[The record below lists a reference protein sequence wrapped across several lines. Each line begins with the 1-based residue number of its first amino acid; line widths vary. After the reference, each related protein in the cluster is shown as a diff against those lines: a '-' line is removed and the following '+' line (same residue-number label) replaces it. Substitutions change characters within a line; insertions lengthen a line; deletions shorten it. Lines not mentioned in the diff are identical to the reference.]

1 MRIAMFTNNYK
12 PYIGGVPVS
21 IEHLAEALRGRGH
34 TVYVFAPTYEN
45 QVEEP
50 YVIRYPAF
58 PIKIAGAPVPNIL
71 TGMFLKKVQELEIDV
86 IHVHHPAIVGNVAL
100 SIRKKLG
107 IPVVFTYH
115 TRYEAYLHYI
125 NGLEKVEQSTGFINW
140 YLHHFCN
147 QCDLLIAPT
156 PGIRD
161 YLQKEQLST
170 PVQVMPTG
178 IPAESFTPELVK
190 ENAIRQQYLSGADY
204 LTCTVSRLAEEKNL
218 DFQIRGLA
226 CLKRLLKK
234 KGKNFRHMM
243 IGHGPEKNKL
253 IRQIEELGLTENI
266 IFIGNVDNR
275 KIKNYQAAADAFLF
289 TSKSETQGIV
299 LLEAMAVGNPV
310 IAVEATG
317 VRDVVE
323 DGVNGYLTKED
334 TYWWAERIRM
344 VLEEVEKRE
353 EMGRAARRTAELYSE
368 EEVARLA
375 EQYYRNVCI
384 GAMENTTDNISMPYK
399 YVVRCSSRQ

>member
-34 TVYVFAPTYEN
+34 TVYIFAPTYED

-50 YVIRYPAF
+50 YVIRYPSF
-58 PIKIAGAPVPNIL
+58 PIKVAGAPVPNVL
-71 TGMFLKKVQELEIDV
+71 TGIFIKKVRELNIDV

-107 IPVVFTYH
+107 VPVVFTYH

-147 QCDLLIAPT
+147 QCDLLVAPT
-156 PGIRD
+156 PGILD
-161 YLQKEQLST
+161 YLQKERMK
-170 PVQVMPTG
+170 PPIQVMPTG
-178 IPAESFTPELVK
+178 IPMENFLPEQESVA
-190 ENAIRQQYLSGADY
+190 AIRQQYLGTADY
-204 LTCTVSRLAEEKNL
+204 LTCTVSRLAKEKNL
-218 DFQIRGLA
+218 DFQIRGLS

-234 KGKNFRHMM
+234 KGRTFRHMI
-243 IGHGPEKNKL
+243 IGDGPEKKIL
-253 IRQIEELGLTENI
+253 MRQIEELGLTENI
-266 IFIGNVDNR
+266 IFIGNVDNQE
-275 KIKNYQAAADAFLF
+275 IKNYQAASDAFLF

-310 IAVEATG
+310 VAVEASG
-317 VRDVVE
+317 VRDVVK
-323 DGVNGYLTKED
+323 DGVNGYLTEED
-334 TYWWAERIRM
+334 TYWWAERTRM
-344 VLEEVEKRE
+344 VLEEVAKRE
-353 EMGRAARRTAELYSE
+353 QLSQAARETAESYSE
-368 EEVARLA
+368 EEVARQA

-384 GAMENTTDNISMPYK
+384 GAMENAVDNISLPHR
-399 YVVRCSSRQ
+399 YVV

>member
-21 IEHLAEALRGRGH
+21 IKHLAEALRSRGH
-34 TVYVFAPTYEN
+34 TVYIFAPTYEN

-50 YVIRYPAF
+50 YVIRYPSF
-58 PIKIAGAPVPNIL
+58 PIKVAGAPVPNVL
-71 TGMFLKKVQELEIDV
+71 TGIFTKKVRELNIDV

-107 IPVVFTYH
+107 VPVVFTYH

-147 QCDLLIAPT
+147 QCDLLVAPT
-156 PGIRD
+156 PGILD
-161 YLQKEQLST
+161 YLQKEQMK
-170 PVQVMPTG
+170 PPIQVMPTG
-178 IPAESFTPELVK
+178 IPMENFLPEQESVA
-190 ENAIRQQYLSGADY
+190 AIRQQYIGTADY
-204 LTCTVSRLAEEKNL
+204 LTCTVSRLAKEKNL

-234 KGKNFRHMM
+234 KGRTFRHMI
-243 IGHGPEKNKL
+243 IGDGPEKKKL
-253 IRQIEELGLTENI
+253 ICQIEELGLTENI
-266 IFIGNVDNR
+266 IFIGNVDNQE
-275 KIKNYQAAADAFLF
+275 IKNYQAAADAFLF

-310 IAVEATG
+310 VAVEASG
-317 VRDVVE
+317 VRDVVK
-323 DGVNGYLTKED
+323 DGVNGYLTEED
-334 TYWWAERIRM
+334 AYWWAERTRM
-344 VLEEVEKRE
+344 VLEEVAKRE
-353 EMGRAARRTAELYSE
+353 QLSQAARETAEMYSE
-368 EEVARLA
+368 EEVARQA

-384 GAMENTTDNISMPYK
+384 GAMENAVDNISLPHR
-399 YVVRCSSRQ
+399 YVV

>member
-34 TVYVFAPTYEN
+34 TVYIFAPTYEN

-50 YVIRYPAF
+50 YVIRYPSF
-58 PIKIAGAPVPNIL
+58 PIKVAGAPVPNVL
-71 TGMFLKKVQELEIDV
+71 TGIFIKKVRELNIDV

-107 IPVVFTYH
+107 VPVVFTYH

-125 NGLEKVEQSTGFINW
+125 NGLEKVEQSTGFISW

-147 QCDLLIAPT
+147 QCDLLVAPT
-156 PGIRD
+156 PGILD
-161 YLQKEQLST
+161 YLQKERMK
-170 PVQVMPTG
+170 PPIQVMPTG
-178 IPAESFTPELVK
+178 IPMENFLPEQESVA
-190 ENAIRQQYLSGADY
+190 AIRQQYLGTADY
-204 LTCTVSRLAEEKNL
+204 LTCTVSRLAKEKNL
-218 DFQIRGLA
+218 DFQIRGLS

-234 KGKNFRHMM
+234 KGRTFRHMI
-243 IGHGPEKNKL
+243 IGDGPEKENL
-253 IRQIEELGLTENI
+253 MRQIGELGLTENI
-266 IFIGNVDNR
+266 IFIGNVDNQE
-275 KIKNYQAAADAFLF
+275 IKNYQAAADAFLF

-310 IAVEATG
+310 VAVEASG
-317 VRDVVE
+317 VRDVVK
-323 DGVNGYLTKED
+323 DGVNGYLTEED
-334 TYWWAERIRM
+334 TYWWAERTRM
-344 VLEEVEKRE
+344 VLEEVAKRE
-353 EMGRAARRTAELYSE
+353 QLSQAARETAESYSE
-368 EEVARLA
+368 EEVARQA

-384 GAMENTTDNISMPYK
+384 GAMENAVDNISLPHR
-399 YVVRCSSRQ
+399 YVV

>member
-34 TVYVFAPTYEN
+34 TVYIFAPTYEN

-50 YVIRYPAF
+50 YVIRYPSF
-58 PIKIAGAPVPNIL
+58 PIKVAGAPVPNVL
-71 TGMFLKKVQELEIDV
+71 TGIFIKKVRELNIDV

-107 IPVVFTYH
+107 VPVVFTYH

-147 QCDLLIAPT
+147 QCDLLVAPT
-156 PGIRD
+156 PGILD
-161 YLQKEQLST
+161 YLQKERMK
-170 PVQVMPTG
+170 PPIQVMPTG
-178 IPAESFTPELVK
+178 IPMENFLPEQESVA
-190 ENAIRQQYLSGADY
+190 AIRQQYLGTADY
-204 LTCTVSRLAEEKNL
+204 LTCTVSRLAKEKNL
-218 DFQIRGLA
+218 DFQIRGLS

-234 KGKNFRHMM
+234 KGRTFRHMI
-243 IGHGPEKNKL
+243 IGDGPEKENL
-253 IRQIEELGLTENI
+253 MRQIGELGLTENI
-266 IFIGNVDNR
+266 IFIGNVDNQE
-275 KIKNYQAAADAFLF
+275 IKNYQAAADAFLF

-310 IAVEATG
+310 VAVEASG
-317 VRDVVE
+317 VRDVVK
-323 DGVNGYLTKED
+323 DGVNGYLTEED
-334 TYWWAERIRM
+334 TYWWAERTRM
-344 VLEEVEKRE
+344 VLEEVAKRE
-353 EMGRAARRTAELYSE
+353 QLSQAARETAESYSE
-368 EEVARLA
+368 EEVARQA

-384 GAMENTTDNISMPYK
+384 GAMENAVDNISLPHR
-399 YVVRCSSRQ
+399 YVV

>member
-21 IEHLAEALRGRGH
+21 IEHLAEALRRRGH
-34 TVYVFAPTYEN
+34 TVYIFAPTYED

-50 YVIRYPAF
+50 YVIRYPSF
-58 PIKIAGAPVPNIL
+58 PIKVAGAPVPNVL
-71 TGMFLKKVQELEIDV
+71 TGIFIKKVRELNIDV

-107 IPVVFTYH
+107 VPVVFTYH

-147 QCDLLIAPT
+147 QCDLLVAPT
-156 PGIRD
+156 PGILD
-161 YLQKEQLST
+161 YLQKERMK
-170 PVQVMPTG
+170 PPIQVMPTG
-178 IPAESFTPELVK
+178 IPMENFLPEQESVA
-190 ENAIRQQYLSGADY
+190 AIRQQYLGTADY
-204 LTCTVSRLAEEKNL
+204 LTCTVSRLAKEKNL
-218 DFQIRGLA
+218 DFQIRGLS

-234 KGKNFRHMM
+234 KGRTFRHMI
-243 IGHGPEKNKL
+243 IGDGPEKENL
-253 IRQIEELGLTENI
+253 MRQIGELGLTENI
-266 IFIGNVDNR
+266 IFIGNVDNQE
-275 KIKNYQAAADAFLF
+275 IKNYQAAADAFLF

-310 IAVEATG
+310 VAVEASG
-317 VRDVVE
+317 VRDVVK
-323 DGVNGYLTKED
+323 DGVNGYLTEED
-334 TYWWAERIRM
+334 TYWWAERTRM
-344 VLEEVEKRE
+344 VLEEVAKRE
-353 EMGRAARRTAELYSE
+353 QLSQAAQETAELYSE
-368 EEVARLA
+368 EEVARQA

-384 GAMENTTDNISMPYK
+384 GAMENAVDNISLPHR
-399 YVVRCSSRQ
+399 YVV

>member
-34 TVYVFAPTYEN
+34 TVYIFAPTYEN

-50 YVIRYPAF
+50 YVIRYPSF
-58 PIKIAGAPVPNIL
+58 PIKVAGAPVPNVL
-71 TGMFLKKVQELEIDV
+71 TGIFIKKVRELNIDV

-107 IPVVFTYH
+107 VPVVFTYH

-147 QCDLLIAPT
+147 QCDLLVAPT
-156 PGIRD
+156 PGILD
-161 YLQKEQLST
+161 YLQKERMKPPIQL
-170 PVQVMPTG
+170 MPTG
-178 IPAESFTPELVK
+178 IPMENFLPEQESVA
-190 ENAIRQQYLSGADY
+190 AIRQQYLGTADY
-204 LTCTVSRLAEEKNL
+204 LTCTVSRLAKEKNL
-218 DFQIRGLA
+218 DFQIRGLS

-234 KGKNFRHMM
+234 KGRTFRHMI
-243 IGHGPEKNKL
+243 IGDGPEKENL
-253 IRQIEELGLTENI
+253 MRQIGELGLTENI
-266 IFIGNVDNR
+266 IFIGNVDNQE
-275 KIKNYQAAADAFLF
+275 IKNYQAAADAFLF

-310 IAVEATG
+310 VAVEASG
-317 VRDVVE
+317 VRDVVK
-323 DGVNGYLTKED
+323 DGVNGYLTEED
-334 TYWWAERIRM
+334 TYWWAERTRM
-344 VLEEVEKRE
+344 VLEEVAKRE
-353 EMGRAARRTAELYSE
+353 QLSQAARETAESYSE
-368 EEVARLA
+368 EEVARQA

-384 GAMENTTDNISMPYK
+384 GAMENAVDNISLPHR
-399 YVVRCSSRQ
+399 YVV

>member
-21 IEHLAEALRGRGH
+21 IEHLAEALRRRGH
-34 TVYVFAPTYEN
+34 TVYIFAPTYEN

-50 YVIRYPAF
+50 YVIRYPSF
-58 PIKIAGAPVPNIL
+58 PIKVAGAPVPNVL
-71 TGMFLKKVQELEIDV
+71 TGIFTKKVRELNIDV

-107 IPVVFTYH
+107 VPVVFTYH

-147 QCDLLIAPT
+147 QCDLLVAPT
-156 PGIRD
+156 PGILD
-161 YLQKEQLST
+161 YLQKERMK
-170 PVQVMPTG
+170 PPIQVMPTG
-178 IPAESFTPELVK
+178 IPMENFLPEQESVA
-190 ENAIRQQYLSGADY
+190 AIRQQYLGTADY
-204 LTCTVSRLAEEKNL
+204 LTCTVSRLAKEKNL
-218 DFQIRGLA
+218 DFQIRGLS

-234 KGKNFRHMM
+234 KGRTFRHMI
-243 IGHGPEKNKL
+243 IGDGPEKENL
-253 IRQIEELGLTENI
+253 MRQIGELGLTENI
-266 IFIGNVDNR
+266 IFIGNVDNQE
-275 KIKNYQAAADAFLF
+275 IKNYQAASDAFLF

-310 IAVEATG
+310 VAVEASG
-317 VRDVVE
+317 VRDVVK
-323 DGVNGYLTKED
+323 DGVNGYLTEED
-334 TYWWAERIRM
+334 TYWWAERTRM
-344 VLEEVEKRE
+344 VLEEVAKRE
-353 EMGRAARRTAELYSE
+353 QLSQAARETAESYSE
-368 EEVARLA
+368 EEVARQA

-384 GAMENTTDNISMPYK
+384 GAMENAVDNISLPHR
-399 YVVRCSSRQ
+399 YVV